1 MLLKMV
7 DQKLQSK
14 EVVECEWFSFWKIYI
29 FWINYIKKDVKF
41 LIVIVVKNRR
51 SSKLATKLEIIIE
64 FIFEFEP
71 NI

>member
-1 MLLKMV
+1 MV

-14 EVVECEWFSFWKIYI
+14 EVVEYEWFSFWKIYI
-29 FWINYIKKDVKF
+29 FWINYIKKDVKY

-51 SSKLATKLEIIIE
+51 SFKLATKLEIIIE

>member
-1 MLLKMV
+1 MV

-14 EVVECEWFSFWKIYI
+14 EEVEYEWFSFWKIYI
-29 FWINYIKKDVKF
+29 FWINYIKKDVKY

-51 SSKLATKLEIIIE
+51 SFKLATKLEIIIE